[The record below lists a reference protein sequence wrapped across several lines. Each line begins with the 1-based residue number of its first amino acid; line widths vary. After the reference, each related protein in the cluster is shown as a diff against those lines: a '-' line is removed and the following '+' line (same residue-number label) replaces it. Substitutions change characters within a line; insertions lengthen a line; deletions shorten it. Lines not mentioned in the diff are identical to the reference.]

1 MTGSPPDP
9 APGTLVLHGYPVSN
23 YFNTVHAAL
32 IEKGAGF
39 TVVPTRASQDDAFLA
54 SSAMGKIPYLQTPE
68 GCIAETVAI
77 LEYIEEMVGG
87 VPLYPAAAFER
98 ARARQVINIVQV
110 YVETPL
116 RSLFPGVF
124 MGGTNAP
131 ETIAAVRPVVDRAMR
146 ALGHLVRPAPFL
158 MGGQLTH
165 ADLFAF
171 YTFDVGERVMQF
183 SYDVSLLDSVG
194 GLRDWYATMAMRPSS
209 RTVLADFSAAFASY
223 LQDKAAAWHEPEPKE
238 TTHA

>member
-1 MTGSPPDP
+1 MTGPTSHP
-9 APGTLVLHGYPVSN
+9 APGILALHGYPVSN

-32 IEKGAGF
+32 IEKGADF

-54 SSAMGKIPYLQTPE
+54 QSAMGKIPYLQTPD

-77 LEYIEEMVGG
+77 LEYIEETVAR
-87 VPLYPAAAFER
+87 VPLYPTHAFER
-98 ARARQVINIVQV
+98 ARARQIINIIQI
-110 YVETPL
+110 YVEAPL

-124 MGGTNAP
+124 MGGENAP
-131 ETIAAVRPVVDRAMR
+131 ATVAAVRLVVDRAMR
-146 ALGHLVRPAPFL
+146 ALGHLVTPQPFL
-158 MGGQLTH
+158 MGAQLTH

-183 SYDVSLLDSVG
+183 SYGASLLDTVG
-194 GLRDWYATMAMRPSS
+194 GLRDWYATMAMRRSS
-209 RTVLADFSAAFASY
+209 RTVLADFTPAFAAY

-238 TTHA
+238 QAHA